1 MTTYPRAPHVYQAIR
16 AITSEFAGDP
26 IPKSHI
32 NLHDQYFY
40 RSIDDVLNRLGPLLA
55 KHRLCV
61 LPRVFRRTEVE
72 RPGDGNCLLVSVS
85 VEASYD
91 LVSARD
97 GSRHR
102 IRAMGE
108 ALDAGDKATAKA
120 MSAAYKYAMLQAFC
134 IPVAR
139 DDPEQSSHKLR
150 KRGIPEPEEGWT
162 SWSATIVDMIQAC
175 EKSESLTAIR
185 VGQRRALA
193 ALGRARPELHAAI
206 GDAFQCRLAALSA
219 ANAIPPVSQPKQAT
233 ELADA

>member
-1 MTTYPRAPHVYQAIR
+1 MTAYTRAPHVYQAIR
-16 AITSEFAGDP
+16 AITAEFADDP
-26 IPKSHI
+26 IPKTHV

-61 LPRVFRRTEVE
+61 LPRMLRRTEVE
-72 RPGDGNCLLVSVS
+72 RPGDGDRLLVCVS

-120 MSAAYKYAMLQAFC
+120 ISAAYKYAMLQAFC

-139 DDPEQSSHKLR
+139 DDPEQFGQKFR
-150 KRGIPEPEEGWT
+150 NPGIPEPKEGWT
-162 SWSATIVDMIQAC
+162 SWSGKIVDMIQAC
-175 EKSESLTAIR
+175 EKSEALTAIR
-185 VGQRRALA
+185 VAQRRELV
-193 ALGRARPELHAAI
+193 ALGRARPELHAMI
-206 GDAFQCRLAALSA
+206 GDAFRCRLAALST
-219 ANAIPPVSQPKQAT
+219 ANAVAPVAQAEQAN
-233 ELADA
+233 ELADV